1 MDADNV
7 VIPDERKQVFGIW
20 DLRLSP
26 MSLGG
31 LLILVAE
38 LKMQCKIRGIESAD
52 VCIVGDTA
60 RLISSKHTQPNGG
73 PVILLDSEACK
84 GSPLL
89 SMLLDM
95 EGIGACYLYSTVA
108 ALKDS
113 VQAGSCQHV
122 AWPPLSDYGVS
133 SHRYASTIYAQ
144 RFYREQGFVSHLSC
158 KAKHIRYAAH
168 FIERNVAPSVPVV
181 VHLKNNP
188 RERGCSNADF
198 DAWFTFFQ
206 ECSSRYSDVKFILVG
221 NEAIDQRILDLPNVL
236 AARSFESNLS
246 RDLTLIQTAFA
257 FMGMAS
263 GPCTMAVFGKVPY
276 VILKNPNHDVEQM
289 ALELG
294 EADRLPFAMGF
305 QKILRVFETGDCLM
319 SEFEHLYT
327 SSSRQDWEKRL
338 DSLRQAHTK
347 SDEEG

>member
-1 MDADNV
+1 MGADSV
-7 VIPDERKQVFGIW
+7 VIPDGRKQVFGIW
-20 DLRLSP
+20 DLCLSP
-26 MSLGG
+26 ISLGG

-38 LKMQCKIRGIESAD
+38 LKMQCKIHGIESAD
-52 VCIVGDTA
+52 ICIIGDAA
-60 RLISSKHTQPNGG
+60 RLLSMQHTQPDGG
-73 PVILLDSEACK
+73 PVTLLDSEACK

-95 EGIGACYLYSTVA
+95 EGIGDCYLYDTVA
-108 ALKDS
+108 ALKDF
-113 VQAGSCQHV
+113 VQTSPYQYV
-122 AWPPLSDYGVS
+122 TWPALSDQGVS

-168 FIERNVAPSVPVV
+168 FIERNVMPCVPVV

-198 DAWFTFFQ
+198 DAWFSFFQ
-206 ECSSRYSDVKFILVG
+206 ECSSRYYDVKFILVG
-221 NEAIDQRILDLPNVL
+221 NETIDQRILGLPNVL
-236 AARSFESNLS
+236 AARNFESNLS
-246 RDLTLIQTAFA
+246 RDLALIQTAFA
-257 FMGMAS
+257 FMGMGS
-263 GPCTMAVFGKVPY
+263 GPCNMAVFSKVPY
-276 VILKNPNHDVEQM
+276 VIFKNPNHDVEQM

-294 EADRLPFAMGF
+294 EADRFPFAIGF
-305 QKILRVFETGDCLM
+305 QKVLRVFETGDCLM

-338 DSLRQAHTK
+338 DSLRQAHAQSK
-347 SDEEG
+347 EEG